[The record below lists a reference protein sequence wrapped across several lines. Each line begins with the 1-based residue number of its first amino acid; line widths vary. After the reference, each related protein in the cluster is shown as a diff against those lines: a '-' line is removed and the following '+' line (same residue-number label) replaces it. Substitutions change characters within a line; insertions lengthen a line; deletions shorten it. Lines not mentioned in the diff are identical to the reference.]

1 MEVIL
6 SRVINPDNVGKE
18 RARLTKSVVLAI
30 RELAQQK
37 EPGLQSHD
45 LVSFIVLAL
54 NRISETIEMTVAPWE
69 KRNYWLKADKFR
81 TEWHWS
87 GTYARDLK
95 RAVLD
100 EDWENIIR
108 ITTLT
113 GMKLSKINIP
123 PGHRL
128 GQPWVGAWNE
138 LRKK

>member
-1 MEVIL
+1 LEVIL

-37 EPGLQSHD
+37 EPGLQSCD
-45 LVSFIVLAL
+45 LAAFIALAL
-54 NRISETIEMTVAPWE
+54 DRIFETIDITVAPWE
-69 KRNYWLKADKFR
+69 KRDYWIKADKFR
-81 TEWHWS
+81 TEWSWS
-87 GTYARDLK
+87 GSYAKDLK
-95 RAVLD
+95 RAIVD

-113 GMKLSKINIP
+113 VMKLSKITVP

-138 LRKK
+138 LRNK